1 MSRYRQQIAAALR
14 AVTIRGPTR
23 YAWLGRPSRRLP
35 ARHDAAIDRS
45 QGHAYLIACLRE
57 ELYYSFFCHGHPV
70 PARWG
75 EPQPLSG
82 DPWLGQALAQANTG
96 QGSWEGGWTV
106 ERIEGD
112 EALISTGRLRARV
125 PLAHCRAPGPLG
137 PGAVVS
143 VRLPKEF
150 PERSPGFYTAV
161 SDAPADL
168 AASDGVVRVY
178 WNISGSGAARL
189 MQTLTARLNAQRVP
203 FWLKVADHHVRLT
216 RCDAAILY
224 VRGDAFQALG
234 EMLRDVA
241 GTLGGHLRPQVPAFT
256 LEFAPGVGLAE
267 DVGAAESFGIRRCA
281 LLADGIVQAHLRGL
295 THAAGRLAEVEA
307 RFAEEGVRVDTPYLE
322 PSLAGRHVL

>member
-1 MSRYRQQIAAALR
+1 VSPYRQQIVSVLR

-23 YAWLGRPSRRLP
+23 YAWLGRSSRQLP
-35 ARHDAAIDRS
+35 APQDAAIDQS
-45 QGHAYLIACLRE
+45 AGHGYLVACLRE
-57 ELYYSFFCHGHPV
+57 ELYYSFFCHGYPV

-75 EPQPLSG
+75 EPQPPSA
-82 DPWLGQALAQANTG
+82 DPWLGQALSQANTG
-96 QGSWEGGWTV
+96 HGTWDAGWTV
-106 ERIEGD
+106 ERIDGE
-112 EALISTGRLRARV
+112 EALVSTGQLRARV
-125 PLAHCRAPGPLG
+125 PLVDCRASVSLG

-143 VRLPKEF
+143 VRLPKEL

-168 AASDGVVRVY
+168 AAPEGIVRVY

-189 MQTLTARLNAQRVP
+189 VRTLTPRLNAQQVP
-203 FWLKVADHHVRLT
+203 FWLKVADHHIRLT

-224 VRGDAFQALG
+224 LPGDVFQGLA

-241 GTLGGHLRPQVPAFT
+241 ATLGGHLMPQVPAFT

-267 DVGAAESFGIRRCA
+267 DVGAAESFGVRRCA

-295 THAAGRLAEVEA
+295 THITGRLAQVEA
-307 RFAEEGVRVDTPYLE
+307 RFAQDGVLMDTPYLE